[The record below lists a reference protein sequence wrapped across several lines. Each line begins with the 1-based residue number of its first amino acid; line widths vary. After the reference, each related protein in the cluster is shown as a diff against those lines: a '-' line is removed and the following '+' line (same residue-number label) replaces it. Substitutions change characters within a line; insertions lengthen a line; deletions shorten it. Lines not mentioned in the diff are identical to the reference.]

1 MRSLLTILAL
11 IAVAACAFAQTDR
24 DVLIEGV
31 EQIAAPGLPGAVCVF
46 GAGAFPVVVG
56 KDGGQ
61 QEAVVA
67 AGTAGAS
74 HCVAFGHTGYL
85 DAPAMKIADT
95 GRLMRNV
102 IRWCARGKEPKV
114 AGVGVDG
121 LIDWL
126 REQGLAAQAL
136 TGQDWPT
143 RLGDSNV
150 LIFRPAQAST
160 QAERTAI
167 RDFMEHG
174 GGLIGATTGW
184 GWLQL
189 NPTKQRPAD
198 HPGHRLMEQAGLLW
212 ADGGLDKTSPE
223 GFDAKAAPSPL
234 INVTAALDALE
245 AQAKGERT
253 LTKEELAQAS
263 FSVTRA
269 ARALAPD
276 DTLLMPRLRAL
287 QEAHATEAV
296 PTAAKPLAAE
306 NALARLALTLQLQD
320 ISELPP
326 DQVKAHPAAAAF
338 PGEVPAE
345 APRVTRSVGVDTAV
359 PGWHSTG
366 LYAAPGEVITVTVPA
381 DAAGKGVGV
390 RIGCHSDRLW
400 NLPSWKRVPDI
411 CRQVPL
417 AKETTTIANAF
428 GGLVYVTVPGDGKLG
443 TVTAQIAGAVE
454 APRFVL
460 GRTDPVTWREAIRS
474 LPGPWAELECSK
486 VILTVPSS
494 DIRALD
500 DPVRLMEFWTH
511 VLDADAELSGRPIQ
525 RDRPERIVA
534 DVQISAGFMHS
545 GYPIMTWLVSAPVAV
560 DLKKLRTEGSWGHFH
575 ELGHNHQSGDWTFNG
590 ATEVTVN
597 LFSLY
602 CIDRCCDFGVYGHG
616 NVSPEKRAD
625 KTKAYLDAGAKF
637 DDWKKDPFLAL
648 CMYMQLQEAFGWEA
662 FKRVFAEYRAL
673 PDAER
678 PKTDDEKRD
687 QWLVRFS
694 RTVGR
699 NLGPFFQ
706 TWGVPTSEQA
716 RKSIE
721 DLPVWM
727 PEGLPTK
734 P

>member
-1 MRSLLTILAL
+1 MRILLAILSL
-11 IAVAACAFAQTDR
+11 IAVAACAQTDR
-24 DVLIEGV
+24 EALLDGV
-31 EQIAAPGLPGAVCVF
+31 TQIAGPGLPGAVCVF
-46 GAGAFPVVVG
+46 GPTAFPVVVG
-56 KDGGQ
+56 KEGGQ

-85 DAPAMKIADT
+85 DAPAMAIADT
-95 GRLMRNV
+95 GRLMLNAV
-102 IRWCARGKEPKV
+102 RWCAGGQEPKV
-114 AGVGVDG
+114 VGVGVDG
-121 LIDWL
+121 LIEWL
-126 REQGLAAQAL
+126 KQQGIAAQTLA
-136 TGQDWPT
+136 GPDWPGK
-143 RLGDSNV
+143 LGDANV
-150 LIFRPAQAST
+150 LIFRPAQANAP
-160 QAERTAI
+160 AELAAI
-167 RDFMEHG
+167 QGFMERG

-198 HPGHRLMEQAGLLW
+198 IPGHRLMEKAGVLW
-212 ADGGLDKTSPE
+212 ADGGLDRTSPE
-223 GFDAKAAPSPL
+223 GFDAKIAPSPL
-234 INVTAALDALE
+234 VNVTAALDALE
-245 AQAKGERT
+245 AHAKGERT

-287 QEAHATEAV
+287 QQAHAAEAV
-296 PTAAKPLAAE
+296 PTAAKPLAADQ
-306 NALARLALTLQLQD
+306 ALARLALTLQLQD
-320 ISELPP
+320 LSKLPP

-338 PGEVPAE
+338 PGEVPAD
-345 APRVTRSVGVDTAV
+345 APRVTRSLSVDTAI

-381 DAAGKGVGV
+381 EAADKGLGV

-400 NLPSWKRVPDI
+400 NLPIWKRVPDI
-411 CRQVPL
+411 CTQMSL
-417 AKETTTIANAF
+417 AQKTTQIASAF
-428 GGLVYVTVPGDGKLG
+428 GGLVYVTVPSECKLG
-443 TVTAQIAGAVE
+443 TVNAQIAGAVE
-454 APRFVL
+454 APRFIL
-460 GRTDPVTWREAIRS
+460 GKTDPATWRESVRN
-474 LPGPWAELECSK
+474 LPGPWAELECAK

-494 DIRALD
+494 DIRDLD
-500 DPVRLMEFWTH
+500 NPVPLMEFWTH
-511 VLDADAELSGRPIQ
+511 VLDADAELAGRPIE

-575 ELGHNHQSGDWTFNG
+575 ELGHNHQSSDWTFNG
-590 ATEVTVN
+590 TGEVTVN

-616 NVSPEKRAD
+616 NISPEKRAA
-625 KTKAYLDAGAKF
+625 KTKAYLDGGAKF
-637 DDWKKDPFLAL
+637 DAWKSDPFLAL
-648 CMYMQLQEAFGWEA
+648 CMYIQLQEAFGWEA

-678 PKTDDEKRD
+678 PKTDNEKRD

-706 TWGVPTSEQA
+706 TWGVPTSEEA
-716 RKSIE
+716 RKSIA

-727 PEGLPTK
+727 PDGMTAK